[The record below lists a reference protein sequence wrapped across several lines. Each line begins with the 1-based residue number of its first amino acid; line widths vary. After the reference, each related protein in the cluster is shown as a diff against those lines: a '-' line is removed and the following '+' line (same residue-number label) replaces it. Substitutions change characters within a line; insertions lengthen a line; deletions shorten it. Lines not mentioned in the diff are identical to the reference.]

1 MKKKF
6 LILAAMI
13 LVVAVMA
20 ACSRPVEVDEDDL
33 YTVAIMG
40 YIDYIIVTVEFNADH
55 TEIVDIEVDFNL
67 ETASFVS
74 MMHPSIVNQIIENQS
89 TAGINTQN
97 FATVTSD
104 AVIDAVNI
112 ILARFPNFV
121 PGEVTVTE
129 PATEEET
136 EPADDTDANG
146 DDTDDNGAAEVTT
159 TTTAAVA
166 ATTFAPGT
174 HNGSSNNTYSH
185 VPGNEGGLTPTTLT
199 VAVVIAADGES
210 ITSVTITAHGES
222 ELWAG
227 PMTQGVRD
235 AIVANNGTAGVSAA
249 AGATY
254 TSNAIIEA
262 VNNALAAA
270 RN

>member
-1 MKKKF
+1 
-6 LILAAMI
+6 
-13 LVVAVMA
+13 MA

-136 EPADDTDANG
+136 EPATEEETEPATEEETEPADDTDANG

-185 VPGNEGGLTPTTLT
+185 VPGNEGGLSPTTLT